1 MNIFHT
7 SDDPREC
14 ALALDDL
21 RVNKMI
27 IETAQLLCTALRLA
41 GVEDERLYRITHQNH
56 PSAIWARETRANFDW
71 LVQHAIALCD
81 VYTEVREREHATR
94 DVIIECR
101 NHRQVIRSGALTPF
115 ANCSMIKHDRIS
127 TVRSYQLTMD
137 IKWEFDVRKPTWIG
151 RGPPTWSK
159 YYNA

>member
-41 GVEDERLYRITHQNH
+41 GVEDDRLYRVTHQNH
-56 PSAIWARETRANFDW
+56 PSAIWVRESRSNFDW
-71 LVQHAIALCD
+71 TVQHGIALAD
-81 VYTEVREREHATR
+81 AYTDIREREHATLGTLLRCR
-94 DVIIECR
+94 DYCE
-101 NHRQVIRSGALTPF
+101 VIRPGALTPF
-115 ANCSMIKHDRIS
+115 ANCSMIKSEKIP